1 MEERC
6 LFKEL
11 QINEQIR
18 DREVRLLDEN
28 GQLGILPLAE
38 ARRIASERNLD
49 LVKVSPGA
57 TPPVCKLM
65 DYGKYRYDA
74 IKREKEQKKNQ
85 RVIEVKETQLSP
97 TIDIGDINVKAKRT
111 REFVEAGNKVKI
123 VVRMKGRQ
131 LAHPEIGMEVIKTFL
146 EKIVD
151 VAVIEK
157 QPVQEGRNITAFV
170 APIPQKK

>member
-1 MEERC
+1 M
-6 LFKEL
+6 FKEL

-28 GQLGILPLAE
+28 GQLGIHPLAE